1 MIINRVALQRQSTVL
16 LALVMIIMV
25 GVFSYLS
32 LPRESFPEINIPYVF
47 VTTSYEGVSATD
59 METLITMPIE
69 RKLKGLDNVKNIRST
84 SNEGLSTVAIQFS
97 TSADIEKALQ
107 EVKDKVDLAK
117 NDLPQDLPRSPSVM
131 EVNFSDIPVVRV
143 ILSGPFSLQRLKSIA
158 DDMKTKL
165 EAIPGVLEARLTG
178 GLDREI
184 YVEFD
189 MDRTAAYNVPFSS
202 LIAAVQR
209 SNVNMP
215 GGSMD
220 IGDFN
225 YILRIPEEFKH
236 PAEIFSIVAFAREGK
251 PIYLRDV
258 ATVKDG
264 YRNPLTRSRLDGQN
278 SVNLDIQKRTGEN
291 IVQISDAVRETV
303 EEMKLSL
310 PPSLEINLTSDQAD
324 EVRLMISELENNIL
338 SGLILVLIIIFL
350 FIGGRSAIFVA
361 LAIPYSMFITFGLLT
376 AMDVSLNMV
385 VLFALILSL
394 GMLVDNAIVIVE
406 NIYRHIQEGKSRS
419 EAAAAATDEV
429 AWPVITSTL
438 TTLGAF
444 VPLLFWQHIMGQFI
458 RFLPI
463 TLIMALSSSLIVALV
478 INPVLSARYQR
489 VKIKKANPGKNNKNK
504 EPLIKRF
511 YLVLLKFSLNHRLT
525 IILISFLILVGTVTS
540 FFTFGKGMEFFPGIE
555 SRRAHIYLKS
565 PEGTNLNATDRL
577 TVQVEEMVTGY
588 EDIRHY
594 ITNVGSGGGNIFSAG
609 GGSGTHISNIV
620 LEFKDY
626 HERSRPSSETVN
638 EIRTKLKSKI
648 KGAEVRVEEES
659 MGPPTGAA
667 VNLEITGADFAVLGD
682 LAAKIRQ
689 EIENIPGLVDLK
701 DDFVKG
707 KPEIRINV
715 DKEKA
720 AILGLDTY
728 TIAYTIKG
736 AIQGVQVGNYREG
749 KDEYPIIA
757 RLPDKDRRSIESLKR
772 LTISGLTGQPV
783 PLTSVAEIS
792 LTSGYGAINRLNQRR
807 VITIS
812 GNVSGRL
819 ANAVNADIE
828 ERLADFDWPKGYS
841 YAATGEMMEMKEVQS
856 FLSKAFLA
864 AVAIIFIILVT
875 QFNSLATPM
884 IIITSVLLSFIGVF
898 AGLLLTNRPFNMMMT
913 GVGMISLAG
922 VVVNNAIVLI
932 AYYKQL
938 MAQGLSSREAL
949 EKAGL
954 TRFRPVMLTAITTI
968 LGLLPMATGISINFR
983 ERALEVGGEMSQMWN
998 HMAIAVIFGL
1008 TVATLMTLIVVPVLC
1023 SLTDSFES
1031 RFRRASV

>member
-16 LALVMIIMV
+16 LALAVIIMV

-59 METLITMPIE
+59 IETLITMPIE

-84 SNEGLSTVAIQFS
+84 SNEGISTVAIQFS

-131 EVNFSDIPVVRV
+131 EVNFSDIPVVRI

-225 YILRIPEEFKH
+225 YTLRIPEEFKH

-251 PIYLRDV
+251 PIYLRDL

-303 EEMKLSL
+303 EEMKLNL

-338 SGLILVLIIIFL
+338 SGLILVLVVIFL

-376 AMDVSLNMV
+376 AMDVSLNIV

-419 EAAAAATDEV
+419 EAAVAATDEV

-444 VPLLFWQHIMGQFI
+444 VPLLFWQSIMGQFI

-478 INPVLSARYQR
+478 INPVLSARYQK
-489 VKIKKANPGKNNKNK
+489 VKIKKANPGKKNKNK

-525 IILISFLILVGTVTS
+525 IILISFLILIGTVAS
-540 FFTFGKGMEFFPGIE
+540 FFTFGKGIEFFPGIE
-555 SRRAHIYLKS
+555 SRRAYIFLKS

-577 TVQVEEMVTGY
+577 TAQVEEMVTGY

-594 ITNVGSGGGNIFSAG
+594 ISNVGSGGGNIFSAG

-620 LEFKDY
+620 LEFMDY

-667 VNLEITGADFAVLGD
+667 VNLEIAGADFAVLGD

-772 LTISGLTGQPV
+772 LTISGRTGQPV

-792 LTSGYGAINRLNQRR
+792 LTRGYGAINRLNQRR

-812 GNVSGRL
+812 GNVSGRI
-819 ANAVNADIE
+819 ANAVNADIK
-828 ERLADFDWPKGYS
+828 ERLADFDWPRGYS

-864 AVAIIFIILVT
+864 AVVIIFIILVT

-898 AGLLLTNRPFNMMMT
+898 AGLLLTNRPFNIMMT

-932 AYYKQL
+932 DYYKKL